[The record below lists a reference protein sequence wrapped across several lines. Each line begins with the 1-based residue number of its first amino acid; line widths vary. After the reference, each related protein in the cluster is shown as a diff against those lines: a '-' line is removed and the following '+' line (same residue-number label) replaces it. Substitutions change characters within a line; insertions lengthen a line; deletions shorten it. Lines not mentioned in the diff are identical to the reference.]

1 MTLEAFQT
9 KPSESEVSSQFT
21 QEQLEILELEYAE
34 RLVNEELRNEEYDI
48 LIDEYQT
55 KHRLSRQDAITIL
68 SRNRL
73 EY

>member
-1 MTLEAFQT
+1 MTLKVFQT
-9 KPSESEVSSQFT
+9 KPSELEVSSQFT
-21 QEQLEILELEYAE
+21 QEQLKILELEHAE
-34 RLVNEELRNEEYDI
+34 SLVNEELRNEEYDE

-55 KHRLSRQDAITIL
+55 KHRLSRQDAIIML